1 MEVLSTWLKKASHE
15 NKMVRLRRNFLLKLG
30 LFVVTLLLLGPYLF
44 HLKLGEESQ
53 ESYQQFMNRKRRE
66 EVSVTVTALF
76 NGKSN

>member
-1 MEVLSTWLKKASHE
+1 M
-15 NKMVRLRRNFLLKLG
+15 
-30 LFVVTLLLLGPYLF
+30 VTLLLLGPYLF